1 MGALPR
7 RPRPGDRAGAGMR
20 LEWTTTRIELTEPLR
35 ISRATMAERD
45 AVCVTLSHD
54 GVSGRGEVVTSPRLG
69 ITGATI
75 GRALAGTAEWVA
87 RASDPDALRA
97 ALPVLRRRLA
107 DALPVAAA
115 VDIAVH
121 DHLAIRDGQPLC
133 SYLGMPPWDS
143 VPTAY
148 TLGIGPPLAT
158 ARSAARLITAGFSVL
173 KLKLGERDPA
183 ADIARVRAVRAA
195 APTATLIL
203 DPNGAW
209 DTGTAVRILTEL
221 ADLEIAAVEQ
231 PVPAGRPEQ
240 LDAVARAVPMPVIA
254 DEDAGSVEQLAALP
268 PTVAGI
274 NIKLAECGGL
284 DAAALMIDWARR
296 SGVDVMLGCQ
306 VSTSLGIAPAAHLS
320 GAARWVDLDG
330 HLLIAADPWCGLGD
344 FDGRLRRPAGPGLGI
359 RRREAA

>member
-1 MGALPR
+1 
-7 RPRPGDRAGAGMR
+7 MR
-20 LEWTTTRIELTEPLR
+20 FEWTTTRIELTEPLR
-35 ISRATMAERD
+35 ISRATMSERD

-69 ITGATI
+69 ITVATI
-75 GRALAGTAEWVA
+75 GRALADTAAWAAGVG
-87 RASDPDALRA
+87 DPEALRA
-97 ALPVLRRRLA
+97 ALPALRARLA

-121 DHLAIRDGQPLC
+121 DHLATRAGQPL
-133 SYLGMPPWDS
+133 SAYLGMPHWDS
-143 VPTAY
+143 APTAY
-148 TLGIGPPLAT
+148 TLGIGAIET
-158 ARSAARLITAGFSVL
+158 TVRSTRRLIDAGFSVL

-209 DTGTAVRILTEL
+209 DAETAVRVLTEL
-221 ADLEIAAVEQ
+221 ADAGIAAVEQ
-231 PVPAGRPEQ
+231 PVPTGRLDD

-268 PTVAGI
+268 TTLAGI

-284 DAAALMIDWARR
+284 DAAASMIDWARR
-296 SGVDVMLGCQ
+296 SGVEVMLGCQ

-320 GAARWVDLDG
+320 GAARWIDLDG

-344 FDGRLRRPAGPGLGI
+344 VDGVLRRPAGPGLGI